1 MNYID
6 NIGDVIGAILIDDND
21 IEIDQY
27 YNLALL
33 TILDLEDENLSDNC
47 KKLLKKDIRLSLEM
61 KRISFLIIL
70 NRNPSIKE
78 FVCQKENKIRSYRR
92 ELDVGKTQT
101 FFLKL
106 SVICEEYMD
115 LRINESRMIEKVK
128 NAYLGK
134 EEVIECDTVITV
146 KKRKRK
152 NKKTKNNTI
161 SV

>member
-1 MNYID
+1 MNNID
-6 NIGDVIGAILIDDND
+6 NIGDVIGAILVDDND

-27 YNLALL
+27 CNLALL
-33 TILDLEDENLSDNC
+33 TMLELEDGELSDNC
-47 KKLLKKDIRLSLEM
+47 KKLLRKDIRLSLEM
-61 KRISFLIIL
+61 KKISFLIVL
-70 NRNPSIKE
+70 NRNPLIKE
-78 FVCQKENKIRSYRR
+78 FVCQKENKIRVYRK
-92 ELDVGKTQT
+92 ELDVEKTQT

-106 SVICEEYMD
+106 SIICEEYMD

-134 EEVIECDTVITV
+134 EEVIECNPVTEV